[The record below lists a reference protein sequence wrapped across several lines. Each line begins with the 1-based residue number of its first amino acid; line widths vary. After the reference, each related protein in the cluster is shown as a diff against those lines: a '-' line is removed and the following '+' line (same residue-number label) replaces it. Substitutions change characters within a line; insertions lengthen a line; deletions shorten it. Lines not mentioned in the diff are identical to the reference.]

1 MTFQVLAN
9 VQVAQ
14 DRQTKEHARRHTTGV
29 KVFDFKVNDMM
40 LRRNMKNVGR
50 KGGKFESQWIGLCR

>member
-1 MTFQVLAN
+1 QVLAN

-14 DRQTKEHARRHTTGV
+14 ERQTKEYARRQTKGV
-29 KVFDFKVNDMM
+29 KVFDFKVDDMV

-50 KGGKFESQWIGLCR
+50 KGGKLESQWIGPY